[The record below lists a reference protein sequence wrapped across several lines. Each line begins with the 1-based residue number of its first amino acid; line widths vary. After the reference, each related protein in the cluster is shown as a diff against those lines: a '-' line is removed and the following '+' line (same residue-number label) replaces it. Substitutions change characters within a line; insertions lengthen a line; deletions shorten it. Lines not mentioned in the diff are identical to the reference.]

1 MWAGPRVRSITTEYR
16 SRYHLLRS
24 RHFLI
29 PWVSVP
35 RMPRMP
41 STPTPPPSV
50 GALGAFTGPYIGREA
65 MLTFPRFYRA
75 FSAGPGTT
83 LKKIQLHSMGE
94 NSFLLSCIQFCG
106 GTHCGGMSWRKR
118 SDQERPIRSG
128 ISPKAPKYIR
138 KLTFYPLLR
147 GKSYIK
153 KILDR
158 EPDITPH
165 GLSRIWSPPEGAK
178 QEIHR

>member
-1 MWAGPRVRSITTEYR
+1 MGKRAKSAKGAKHTNTTTQCWRTWRVHRTIYWERGYANLSKVLQGFLSRPRNN
-16 SRYHLLRS
+16 
-24 RHFLI
+24 F
-29 PWVSVP
+29 
-35 RMPRMP
+35 
-41 STPTPPPSV
+41 
-50 GALGAFTGPYIGREA
+50 
-65 MLTFPRFYRA
+65 
-75 FSAGPGTT
+75 
-83 LKKIQLHSMGE
+83 KKIQLHSMGE

-106 GTHCGGMSWRKR
+106 GTYCGGMSWRKR